1 MDNIRKFLGW
11 PGAFRIFLSSIWIV
25 VKAVLWLRDFYQFQV
40 KKRQQRVLMI
50 LDSKHVKYDVI
61 DITEPGREA
70 DKDFMQNNAKSNGG
84 TVSDPNPRSPLP
96 PQMFNDDEYCGVCI
110 IRLRHFLF
118 TLQIKLNWN
127 TMETMTYFLLYGYV
141 IAATLFLLFAFL

>member
-1 MDNIRKFLGW
+1 M
-11 PGAFRIFLSSIWIV
+11 
-25 VKAVLWLRDFYQFQV
+25 

-96 PQMFNDDEYCGVCI
+96 PQVFNDEEYCGVCY
-110 IRLRHFLF
+110 LLHVFFLH
-118 TLQIKLNWN
+118 
-127 TMETMTYFLLYGYV
+127 
-141 IAATLFLLFAFL
+141 